1 MPNAHN
7 AINSIS
13 SNTIGTQG
21 ENQQMPTDIR
31 AYHDQTIPSAP
42 PLRMVNSS
50 QRHTVSDRRTQNY
63 QVPFRNLAAQS
74 PGIVQVPTSN
84 NLDMPN
90 HTTESDLNTTSV
102 KPNSQQ
108 EPSPP
113 SYNAALHMVIIPCH
127 NQN

>member
-21 ENQQMPTDIR
+21 GNQQMPTDIR
-31 AYHDQTIPSAP
+31 AYHDRTLPSTPA
-42 PLRMVNSS
+42 LRMVNPS
-50 QRHTVSDRRTQNY
+50 QRHTVSDGRTQNY
-63 QVPFRNLAAQS
+63 QVPFGNLAAQS
-74 PGIVQVPTSN
+74 PGILQVPTSN

-90 HTTESDLNTTSV
+90 NTTEADLNTTSV
-102 KPNSQQ
+102 EPNSQQ

-113 SYNAALHMVIIPCH
+113 SYNAALDMVIVPCH
-127 NQN
+127 N